1 MLKTPNSFKTKMKK
15 YGKQLNMLLNFGRTT
30 IDKTYIKSAE
40 PSVNGEMFTS
50 IMRQLT
56 LEVENYTSI
65 EVDKILTVRQVH
77 QSKVRSI
84 NNTRVKYLATDL
96 DKTYT
101 VKEVDEMTTGMLS
114 KTRVKYLIQKER
126 RENIASASTI
136 NVKLGVRISEFED
149 YEYVDYG
156 EYVVYDKEDVVDK
169 NSTKLYLFDHLIDTH
184 IKYDDDP
191 LALDYENEEITVL
204 KLLQAICN
212 KFEFNLMT
220 TDFVNANKRIYE
232 DKYAG
237 LDVTYR
243 DILDEISAVAGGFI
257 KIFNKD
263 LYVAYPEETGET
275 IDENDLEKLTIG
287 KKIGA
292 FNSLVLGRSPQE
304 DNIYYPENMDDK
316 DRLTIRIDNNQIMDK
331 NREDFIVD
339 IYNKIKGLEYYV
351 FEFTSFGFG
360 YFEFGDIVTLKNLK
374 NEEFKTILFNV
385 IENIDSGIKG
395 KCYTEETNYL
405 ETKYEYATS
414 IEKRVTNTEIICNK
428 QDNQIKMLI
437 EQQGESSNKMN
448 SLQMDLESTE
458 LKIQDVQNDTREQVE
473 SLKQTIQGLENN
485 VYTTGGDNI
494 FAYAADNFTGN
505 IEEYSDTDIKNNSVS
520 GLGYKMKVGTVKQIA
535 QVKNGIYTISFLYK
549 KLVNLAVGTVIIN
562 GEKWTLENTSGKF
575 QEKEYTIEVTSNTI
589 DFEFQTDTDDAFIIV
604 DLMCNI
610 GNVKQTWS
618 QNANETITDT
628 VTIGK
633 GIKVK
638 SSTKNTELRA
648 DADGIRV
655 HNTNTNETVAEFTD
669 KGMETEEMVVRGK
682 AQIAGMLVQQVD
694 SQIWLSSLL

>member
-1 MLKTPNSFKTKMKK
+1 MLKTSDTFKSKMKK
-15 YGKQLNMLLNFGRTT
+15 YGKQINMLLNFGKTT

-40 PSVNGEMFTS
+40 PSVNGELFTS

-65 EVDKILTVRQVH
+65 EVDKILTVKQVNE
-77 QSKVRSI
+77 SKVRSI
-84 NNTRVKYLATDL
+84 NNTRVKYMATDL
-96 DKTYT
+96 DKSYS
-101 VKEVDEMTTGMLS
+101 VKEVNEMTTGMLS
-114 KTRVKYLIQKER
+114 STRVKYLIEKES

-136 NVKLGVRISEFED
+136 NVKLGVRISEFEE

-191 LALDYENEEITVL
+191 LTLNYEDEEITVL
-204 KLLQAICN
+204 MLLQAICN
-212 KFEFNLMT
+212 KFDFTLKT

-237 LDVTYR
+237 LNLTYR

-287 KKIGA
+287 KQVGA

-304 DNIYYPENMDDK
+304 DNIYYPENIESENRK
-316 DRLTIRIDNNQIMDK
+316 TIRIDNNQIMDK

-339 IYNKIKGLEYYV
+339 IYNKINGLQYYV

-374 NEEFKTILFNV
+374 NEEFKTIIFNI

-395 KCYTEETNYL
+395 KSYTEETNYS

-414 IEKRVTNTEIICNK
+414 IEKRLTNTEIICNK
-428 QDNQIKMLI
+428 QENQIKLLI
-437 EQQGESSNKMN
+437 EQQGETDSKVN
-448 SLQMDLESTE
+448 SITMDLESTE
-458 LKIQDVQNDTREQVE
+458 LKIQSVEDGTKEQFE
-473 SLKQTIQGLENN
+473 SLKQTLEGLTNT
-485 VYTTGGDNI
+485 VSSTGGGNI
-494 FAYAADNFTGN
+494 FSYSSENFSGN
-505 IEEYSDTDIKNNSVS
+505 IEEFSNTEVKNNSVS
-520 GLGYKMKVGTVKQIA
+520 GLGYKLKVGTSKQVV
-535 QVKNGIYTISFLYK
+535 QVKNGIYTVSFLYK
-549 KLVNLAVGTVIIN
+549 KITELAKGYISIN
-562 GEKWTLENTSGKF
+562 EESWNIESTGNQFKEKTF
-575 QEKEYTIEVTSNTI
+575 VVEVTSNSLE
-589 DFEFQTDTDDAFIIV
+589 FEVYSDTDDAFILC
-604 DLMCNI
+604 DLM
-610 GNVKQTWS
+610 GNLGDIKQTWT

-628 VTIGK
+628 VQIGK

-638 SSTKNTELRA
+638 SSTKNTELKA
-648 DADGIRV
+648 DADGVRIDNV
-655 HNTNTNETVAEFTD
+655 NTNETVAEFTD

-682 AQIAGMLVQQVD
+682 AQISGMLIQQVD

>member
-1 MLKTPNSFKTKMKK
+1 MLKTSDTFKSKMKK
-15 YGKQLNMLLNFGRTT
+15 YGKQINMLLNFGKTT

-40 PSVNGEMFTS
+40 PSVNGELFTS

-65 EVDKILTVRQVH
+65 EVDKILTVRQVNEN
-77 QSKVRSI
+77 KVRSI
-84 NNTRVKYLATDL
+84 NNTRVKYMATDL
-96 DKTYT
+96 DKSYT
-101 VKEVDEMTTGMLS
+101 VKEINDMTSGMLS
-114 KTRVKYLIQKER
+114 STRVKYLIEKES

-136 NVKLGVRISEFED
+136 SVKLGVRISEFEE

-191 LALDYENEEITVL
+191 LALDYSTGEITVGV
-204 KLLQAICN
+204 LLQAICS
-212 KFEFNLMT
+212 KFKFNLKT
-220 TDFVNANKRIYE
+220 LDFVNSDKVINE

-237 LDVTYR
+237 LNLTYR

-287 KKIGA
+287 KQVGA

-304 DNIYYPENMDDK
+304 DNIYYPENIENEN
-316 DRLTIRIDNNQIMDK
+316 RVTIRIDNNQIMDK

-339 IYNKIKGLEYYV
+339 IYNKINGLEYYV

-374 NEEFKTILFNV
+374 GEEFKTILFNV

-395 KCYTEETNYL
+395 KSYTEETNYS

-414 IEKRVTNTEIICNK
+414 IEKRLTNTEIICNK
-428 QDNQIKMLI
+428 QENQIKLLI
-437 EQQGESSNKMN
+437 EQQGETDSKVN
-448 SLQMDLESTE
+448 SITMDLESTE
-458 LKIQDVQNDTREQVE
+458 LKIQSVEDGTKEQIE
-473 SLKQTIQGLENN
+473 SLKQTLEGLTNT
-485 VYTTGGDNI
+485 VSTTGGGNI
-494 FAYAADNFTGN
+494 FSYSSENFNGN
-505 IEEYSDTDIKNNSVS
+505 IEEFSNTEIKNNSVS
-520 GLGYKMKVGTVKQIA
+520 GLGYKLKVGTSKQVV
-535 QVKNGIYTISFLYK
+535 QVKNGIYTVSFLYK
-549 KLVNLAVGTVIIN
+549 KITELAKGYISIN
-562 GEKWTLENTSGKF
+562 EESWNIESTGNQFKEKTF
-575 QEKEYTIEVTSNTI
+575 VVEVTSNSLE
-589 DFEFQTDTDDAFIIV
+589 FEVYSDTDDAFILC
-604 DLMCNI
+604 DLM
-610 GNVKQTWS
+610 GNLGDIKQTWT

-628 VTIGK
+628 VQIGK

-638 SSTKNTELRA
+638 SSTKNTELKA
-648 DADGIRV
+648 DADGVRIDNV
-655 HNTNTNETVAEFTD
+655 NTNETVAEFTD
-669 KGMETEEMVVRGK
+669 KGMETEEMIVRGK
-682 AQIAGMLVQQVD
+682 AQIAGMLVQQVG

>member
-1 MLKTPNSFKTKMKK
+1 MLKTSDTFKSKMKK
-15 YGKQLNMLLNFGRTT
+15 YGKQINMLLNFGKTT

-40 PSVNGEMFTS
+40 PSVNGELFTS

-65 EVDKILTVRQVH
+65 EVDKILTVRQVNE
-77 QSKVRSI
+77 SKVRAI

-96 DKTYT
+96 DKSYS
-101 VKEVDEMTTGMLS
+101 VKEVNEMSTGMLS
-114 KTRVKYLIQKER
+114 STRVKYLIEKES

-136 NVKLGVRISEFED
+136 NVKLGVRISEFEE

-191 LALDYENEEITVL
+191 LNLNYEEEITVL
-204 KLLQAICN
+204 ILLQAICN
-212 KFEFNLMT
+212 KFGFILKT

-237 LDVTYR
+237 LNLTYR
-243 DILDEISAVAGGFI
+243 DILDEIAAVAGGFI

-263 LYVAYPEETGET
+263 LYVSYPQETGET

-287 KKIGA
+287 KQVGA

-304 DNIYYPENMDDK
+304 DNIYYPTNIEAVNRK
-316 DRLTIRIDNNQIMDK
+316 TIRIDNNQIMDK

-339 IYNKIKGLEYYV
+339 IYNKINGLQYYV

-360 YFEFGDIVTLKNLK
+360 YFEFGDVVTLKNLK
-374 NEEFKTILFNV
+374 GEEFKSIMLNI

-395 KCYTEETNYL
+395 KSYTEETNYS
-405 ETKYEYATS
+405 ETKYEYATG
-414 IEKRVTNTEIICNK
+414 IEKRLTNTEIICNK
-428 QDNQIKMLI
+428 QANQIQLLI
-437 EQQGESSNKMN
+437 EQQGDSNSKIN
-448 SLQMDLESTE
+448 SIEMDLESTE
-458 LKIQDVQNDTREQVE
+458 LKIQSVEDGTKEQIE
-473 SLKQTIQGLENN
+473 SLKQTLEGLTNT
-485 VYTTGGDNI
+485 VSTTGGGNI
-494 FAYAADNFTGN
+494 FSYSAENFTGN
-505 IEEYSDTDIKNNSVS
+505 IEEFSNTEIKNNSVS
-520 GLGYKMKVGTVKQIA
+520 GLGYKVKVGTAKQIV
-535 QVKNGIYTISFLYK
+535 QVKNGIYTVSFLYK
-549 KLVNLAVGTVIIN
+549 KITELAKGSISIN
-562 GEKWTLENTSGKF
+562 EEKWEFESTGDQFK
-575 QEKEYTIEVTSNTI
+575 EKTFVIEVTSNSLE
-589 DFEFQTDTDDAFIIV
+589 FEIYSDTDDAFILC
-604 DLMCNI
+604 DLM
-610 GNVKQTWS
+610 GNLGDIKQTWT

-628 VTIGK
+628 VQIGK

-638 SSTKNTELRA
+638 SSTKNTELKA
-648 DADGIRV
+648 DADGVRIDNV
-655 HNTNTNETVAEFTD
+655 NTNETVAEFTD

-682 AQIAGMLVQQVD
+682 AQIAGMLIQQVD

>member
-1 MLKTPNSFKTKMKK
+1 MLKINDSFKNKMKK
-15 YGKQLNMLLNFGRTT
+15 YGKQINMLLNFGRTT
-30 IDKTYIKSAE
+30 LDKTYIKSAE

-65 EVDKILTVRQVH
+65 EVDKILTVRQVNER
-77 QSKVRSI
+77 KIREL
-84 NNTRVKYLATDL
+84 NNTRTKYLATDL
-96 DKTYT
+96 DKSYT
-101 VKEVDEMTTGMLS
+101 VKEVDEMSPGVLS
-114 KTRVKYLIQKER
+114 STRVKYLIKKES

-136 NVKLGVRISEFED
+136 NVKLGVRISEFEE

-156 EYVVYDKEDVVDK
+156 EFVVYDKEDVVDK
-169 NSTKLYLFDHLIDTH
+169 DSTKLYLYDHLIDTH
-184 IKYDDDP
+184 IKYDDEP
-191 LALDYENEEITVL
+191 LSLDYSNNDITVL
-204 KLLQAICN
+204 IFLKAICD
-212 KFEFNLMT
+212 KFGFTLKTE
-220 TDFVNANKRIYE
+220 DFVNANKIISE

-243 DILDEISAVAGGFI
+243 DILDEIAAVAGGFI

-304 DNIYYPENMDDK
+304 DNIYYPENIDAK
-316 DRLTIRIDNNQIMDK
+316 DRISIRIDNNQIMDK
-331 NREDFIVD
+331 NREDFIVN
-339 IYNKIKGLEYYV
+339 IFNKIDGLEYYV

-374 NEEFKTILFNV
+374 GESFKTILFNIV
-385 IENIDSGIKG
+385 ENIDSGIKG
-395 KCYTEETNYL
+395 KSYTEETNYS

-414 IEKRVTNTEIICNK
+414 IEKRLTNTEIICNK
-428 QDNQIKMLI
+428 QDNQIKMII
-437 EQQGESSNKMN
+437 EQQGETENKVN
-448 SLQMDLESTE
+448 SISMDLESTE
-458 LKIQDVQNDTREQVE
+458 LRIQNTENETNEQIE
-473 SLKQTIQGLENN
+473 SLKQTIEGLSNN
-485 VYTTGGDNI
+485 LSSSGGDNML
-494 FAYAADNFTGN
+494 AYASENFDGN
-505 IEEYSDTDIKNNSVS
+505 IEEYADTEIKNNSVS
-520 GLGYKMKVGTVKQIA
+520 GLGYKIKVGTAKQTI

-549 KLVNLAVGTVIIN
+549 KLVNLAVGKIRIN
-562 GEKWTLENTSGKF
+562 EETWELENTNGEFK
-575 QEKEYTIEVTSNTI
+575 EKEFTIEVTSNTI
-589 DFEFQTDTDDAFIIV
+589 EFSIYSDTEDAFILT

-628 VTIGK
+628 VQIGK
-633 GIKVK
+633 GITVK
-638 SSTKNTELRA
+638 SSTKNTELKA
-648 DADGIRV
+648 DADGVRIN
-655 HNTNTNETVAEFTD
+655 NTNTKETVAEFTD

-682 AQIAGMLVQQVD
+682 AQIAGMLVQQVG

>member
-1 MLKTPNSFKTKMKK
+1 MLKTNNSFKEKMKT
-15 YGKQLNMLLNFGRTT
+15 YGKQLNMLLEFGNTT

-65 EVDKILTVRQVH
+65 EVDKILTVRQVNAR
-77 QSKVRSI
+77 KVREI
-84 NNTRVKYLATDL
+84 NNARVKYLATDL
-96 DKTYT
+96 DKAYS
-101 VKEVDEMTTGMLS
+101 VKEVDNMGVGMLS
-114 KTRVKYLIQKER
+114 STRVKYLIDKER
-126 RENIASASTI
+126 RENIASASSI
-136 NVKLGVRISEFED
+136 NVKLGVRVSEFD
-149 YEYVDYG
+149 PYEYIDYG

-191 LALDYENEEITVL
+191 LALDFENQEITVGI
-204 KLLQAICN
+204 LLQAICN

-220 TDFVNANKRIYE
+220 PEFTNSNKIISE

-237 LDVTYR
+237 LNVTYR

-263 LYVAYPEETGET
+263 LYVAYPQETGET
-275 IDENDLEKLTIG
+275 IDEYDLEKLTIG
-287 KKIGA
+287 KLIGP

-304 DNIYYPENMDDK
+304 DNIYYPEGIDASN
-316 DRLTIRIDNNQIMDK
+316 RITIRIDNNQIMDR
-331 NREDFIVD
+331 NREDFIVNLF
-339 IYNKIKGLEYYV
+339 NKINGLQYYV

-374 NEEFKTILFNV
+374 GEEFKTILFNV

-395 KCYTEETNYL
+395 KSYAEETNYS

-414 IEKRVTNTEIICNK
+414 IEKRLTNTEIICNK
-428 QDNQIKMLI
+428 QENQIKLII
-437 EQQGESSNKMN
+437 EQQGESSNRMN
-448 SLQMDLESTE
+448 SIEMDLESTE
-458 LKIQDVQNDTREQVE
+458 LKIQNVEDETRSQIE
-473 SLKQTIQGLENN
+473 SLKQTIDGLTNN
-485 VYTTGGDNI
+485 VSTSGGDNI
-494 FAYAADNFTGN
+494 FAYASDNFSGD
-505 IEEYSDTDIKNNSVS
+505 IEEYSDTEIKNNSVS
-520 GLGYKMKVGTVKQIA
+520 GLGYKIKVGTVKQIA

-549 KLVNLAVGTVIIN
+549 KLINLANGAVIIN
-562 GEKWTLENTSGKF
+562 GERWTLENTNGKF
-575 QEKEYTIEVTSNTI
+575 VEKEYTIEVTSNTI
-589 DFEFQTDTDDAFIIV
+589 DFQIYSDTEDAFILV

-610 GNVKQTWS
+610 GNMKETWT

-628 VTIGK
+628 VVIGK
-633 GIKVK
+633 GITVK
-638 SSTKNTELRA
+638 SSTKNTELKA
-648 DADGIRV
+648 DADGVRINNR
-655 HNTNTNETVAEFTD
+655 NTGETVAEFTD
-669 KGMETEEMVVRGK
+669 KGMETQEMVVRGK
-682 AQIAGMLVQQVD
+682 AQIAGMLVQQVG

>member
-1 MLKTPNSFKTKMKK
+1 MLKTSDTFKSKMKK
-15 YGKQLNMLLNFGRTT
+15 YGKQINMLLNFGKTT

-40 PSVNGEMFTS
+40 PSVNGELFTS

-65 EVDKILTVRQVH
+65 EVDKILTVRQVNE
-77 QSKVRSI
+77 SKVRAI

-96 DKTYT
+96 DKSYS
-101 VKEVDEMTTGMLS
+101 VKEVNEMSTGMLS
-114 KTRVKYLIQKER
+114 STRVKYLIEKES

-136 NVKLGVRISEFED
+136 NVKLGVRISEFEE

-191 LALDYENEEITVL
+191 LNLNYEEEITVL
-204 KLLQAICN
+204 ILLQTICN
-212 KFEFNLMT
+212 KFGFTLKT

-237 LDVTYR
+237 LNLTYR
-243 DILDEISAVAGGFI
+243 DILDEIAAVAGGFI

-263 LYVAYPEETGET
+263 LYVSYPQETGET

-287 KKIGA
+287 KQVGA

-304 DNIYYPENMDDK
+304 DNIYYPTNIEAVNRK
-316 DRLTIRIDNNQIMDK
+316 TIRIDNNQIMDK

-339 IYNKIKGLEYYV
+339 IYNKINGLQYYV

-360 YFEFGDIVTLKNLK
+360 YFEFGDVVTLKNLK
-374 NEEFKTILFNV
+374 GEEFKSIMLNI

-395 KCYTEETNYL
+395 KSYTEETNYS
-405 ETKYEYATS
+405 ETKYEYATG
-414 IEKRVTNTEIICNK
+414 IEKRLTNTEIICNK
-428 QDNQIKMLI
+428 QANQIKLLI
-437 EQQGESSNKMN
+437 EQQGDSNSKIN
-448 SLQMDLESTE
+448 SIEMDLESTE
-458 LKIQDVQNDTREQVE
+458 LKIQSVEDGTKEQIE
-473 SLKQTIQGLENN
+473 SLKQTLEGLTNT
-485 VYTTGGDNI
+485 VSTTGGGNI
-494 FAYAADNFTGN
+494 FSYSAENFTGN
-505 IEEYSDTDIKNNSVS
+505 IEEFSNTEIKNNSVS
-520 GLGYKMKVGTVKQIA
+520 GLGYKVKVGTVKQIV
-535 QVKNGIYTISFLYK
+535 QVKNGIYTVSFLYK
-549 KLVNLAVGTVIIN
+549 KITELAKGSIRIN
-562 GEKWTLENTSGKF
+562 EIKWNFESTGDQFKEKTF
-575 QEKEYTIEVTSNTI
+575 VIEVTSNSLE
-589 DFEFQTDTDDAFIIV
+589 FEIYSDTDDAFILC
-604 DLMCNI
+604 DLM
-610 GNVKQTWS
+610 GNLGDVKQTWT

-628 VTIGK
+628 VQIGK
-633 GIKVK
+633 GIKVR
-638 SSTKNTELRA
+638 SSTKNTELKA
-648 DADGIRV
+648 DADGVRIDNV
-655 HNTNTNETVAEFTD
+655 NTNETVAEFTD

-682 AQIAGMLVQQVD
+682 AQIAGMLIQQVD

>member
-1 MLKTPNSFKTKMKK
+1 MLKTSDTFKSKMKK
-15 YGKQLNMLLNFGRTT
+15 YGKQINMLLNFGKTT

-40 PSVNGEMFTS
+40 PSVNGELFTS

-65 EVDKILTVRQVH
+65 EVDKILTVKQVNE
-77 QSKVRSI
+77 SKVRSI
-84 NNTRVKYLATDL
+84 NNTRVKYMATDL
-96 DKTYT
+96 DKSYS
-101 VKEVDEMTTGMLS
+101 VKEVNEMTTGMLS
-114 KTRVKYLIQKER
+114 STRVKYLIEKES

-136 NVKLGVRISEFED
+136 NVKLGVRISEFEE

-191 LALDYENEEITVL
+191 LTLNYEDEEITVL
-204 KLLQAICN
+204 MLLQAICN
-212 KFEFNLMT
+212 KFDFTLKT

-237 LDVTYR
+237 LNLTYR

-287 KKIGA
+287 KQVGA

-304 DNIYYPENMDDK
+304 DNIYYPENIESENRK
-316 DRLTIRIDNNQIMDK
+316 TIRIDNNQIMDK

-339 IYNKIKGLEYYV
+339 IYNKINGLQYYV

-374 NEEFKTILFNV
+374 NEEFKTIIFNM

-395 KCYTEETNYL
+395 KSYTEETNYS

-414 IEKRVTNTEIICNK
+414 IEKRLTNTEIICNK
-428 QDNQIKMLI
+428 QENQIKLLI
-437 EQQGESSNKMN
+437 EQQGETDSKVN
-448 SLQMDLESTE
+448 SITMDLESTE
-458 LKIQDVQNDTREQVE
+458 LKIQSVEDGTKEQFE
-473 SLKQTIQGLENN
+473 SLKQTLEGLTNT
-485 VYTTGGDNI
+485 VSSTGGGNI
-494 FAYAADNFTGN
+494 FSYSSENFSGN
-505 IEEYSDTDIKNNSVS
+505 IEEFSNTEVKNNSVS
-520 GLGYKMKVGTVKQIA
+520 GLGYKVKVGTAKQVV

-549 KLVNLAVGTVIIN
+549 KITELAKGVVSIN
-562 GEKWTLENTSGKF
+562 EESWNIESTGNQFKEKTF
-575 QEKEYTIEVTSNTI
+575 VVEVTSNSLE
-589 DFEFQTDTDDAFIIV
+589 FEVYSDTDDAFILC
-604 DLMCNI
+604 DLM
-610 GNVKQTWS
+610 GNLGDIKQTWT

-628 VTIGK
+628 VQIGK
-633 GIKVK
+633 GLKIK
-638 SSTKNTELRA
+638 SSTKNTELKA
-648 DADGIRV
+648 DADGVRINNV
-655 HNTNTNETVAEFTD
+655 NTNETKTEFTD
-669 KGMETEEMVVRGK
+669 KGMETEEMVCRGK
-682 AQIAGMLVQQVD
+682 AQISGMLIQQVD